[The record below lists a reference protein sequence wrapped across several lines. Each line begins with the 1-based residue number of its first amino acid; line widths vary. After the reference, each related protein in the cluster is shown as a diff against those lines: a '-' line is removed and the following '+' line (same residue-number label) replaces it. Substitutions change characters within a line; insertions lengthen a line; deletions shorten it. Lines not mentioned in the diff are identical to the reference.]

1 MIDSIYVASSGLS
14 GHQKG
19 LKVISGNVA
28 NLNTPGYKG
37 SQAQF
42 ADVFL
47 SQGGDAAT
55 GESTTPGG
63 GLDMLKPTV
72 NFSAGDIRETGRDLD
87 MALDGPGFF
96 VVRDDKGQSLY
107 TKSGRFEFNA
117 DGRLVTMD
125 KGMPVLGLGAGGGRG
140 LSLIDIGKL
149 KNSAPMATTTVTL
162 SGNLSSTAIFNDPT
176 SVATIAATTVYD
188 KWGGNH
194 VLKMVFTPQAVS
206 GSWTL
211 DVTENGVSVGTG
223 TVKTLGTVGPDP
235 TADRITVNIRAAD
248 NTISGINVILG
259 PELKGNS
266 GGSQSSLGTPK
277 VNGNTAGTITK
288 TVFDDTGTLVI
299 TYSNSLTAKGPQI
312 AVAEFASPEVLTAVS
327 GALFKYT
334 GADPVRVIAAGNT
347 TKLTG
352 GSLELSNV
360 DLTDQFSAMILIQR
374 GFQASSQVLSTA
386 SDMIQALYDMKSRR

>member
-1 MIDSIYVASSGLS
+1 MIDSIHVASSGLT

-19 LKVISGNVA
+19 LKVISNNVA

-47 SQGGDAAT
+47 SQGGDAST

-63 GLDMLKPTV
+63 GLDTLNPTV
-72 NFSAGDIRETGRDLD
+72 NFSTGDIRETGRDLD

-96 VVRDDKGQSLY
+96 VVRNDRGQSLY
-107 TKSGRFEFNA
+107 TKSGRFEFNG
-117 DGRLVTMD
+117 DGQLVTMD
-125 KGMPVLGLGAGGGRG
+125 NGMAVMGLSDGGGRT
-140 LSLIDIGKL
+140 LSAIDISKL
-149 KNSAPMATTTVTL
+149 KNSAPKATTTVTL
-162 SGNLSSTAIFNDPT
+162 KNNLSSTAVFNDPL
-176 SVATIAATTVYD
+176 SIATIEATTVYD
-188 KWGGNH
+188 NLGGNH
-194 VLKMVFTPQAVS
+194 VLKMVFTPTAIS
-206 GSWTL
+206 GTWTL
-211 DVTENGVSVGTG
+211 DVTEKGVSVGSG
-223 TVKTLGTVGPDP
+223 TVKTLGAFPDP
-235 TADRITVNIRAAD
+235 TADRISVTIRAAD
-248 NTISGINVILG
+248 NTASFVNIVLG
-259 PELKGNS
+259 NQVTGNS
-266 GGSQSSLGTPK
+266 GGTSSQIAMDK
-277 VNGNTAGTITK
+277 VDGNTAGTITK
-288 TVFDDTGTLVI
+288 TAFDDTGTLVI
-299 TYSNSLTAKGPQI
+299 TYSNTLTAKGPQI
-312 AVAEFASPEVLTAVS
+312 AIAEFVSPEVLTAVS
-327 GALFKYT
+327 GSLFKYT

>member
-1 MIDSIYVASSGLS
+1 MIDSIYVAASGLT

-19 LKVISGNVA
+19 LKVISNNVA

-47 SQGGDAAT
+47 SQGGDAST

-63 GLDMLKPTV
+63 GLDTLNPTV
-72 NFSAGDIRETGRDLD
+72 NFSTGDIRETGRDLD

-96 VVRDDKGQSLY
+96 VVRNDQGQTLY
-107 TKSGRFEFNA
+107 TKSGRFEFNS
-117 DGRLVTMD
+117 DGQLVTMD
-125 KGMPVLGLGAGGGRG
+125 NGMAVMGLTGGQA
-140 LSLIDIGKL
+140 LSTIDISKL
-149 KNSAPMATTTVTL
+149 KYSPPKATTTVTL
-162 SGNLSSTAIFNDPT
+162 SGNLSSTAASGTTPGT
-176 SVATIAATTVYD
+176 ATKTATVYD
-188 KWGGNH
+188 KLGGNH
-194 VLKMVFTPQAVS
+194 TLTLLFTTTAVS
-206 GSWTL
+206 GTWTL
-211 DVTENGVSVGTG
+211 DVKDNGVTVGSG
-223 TVKTLGTVGPDP
+223 TVKTLGSFPDP
-235 TADRITVNIRAAD
+235 TADRISVIINAAD
-248 NTISGINVILG
+248 GSASPIDIILG
-259 PELKGNS
+259 DQVTGNS
-266 GGSQSSLGTPK
+266 GGTTSTIDIQKTD
-277 VNGNTAGTITK
+277 GNTAGTVTK
-288 TVFDDTGTLVI
+288 TVFDATGTLVV
-299 TYSNSLTAKGPQI
+299 TYSNTLTTKGPKV
-312 AVAEFASPEVLTAVS
+312 AVAEFVSPEVLTAVS

-334 GADPVRVIAAGNT
+334 GSDPVRLVAAGNT

>member
-1 MIDSIYVASSGLS
+1 MIDSIYVAASGLNS
-14 GHQKG
+14 HQKG
-19 LKVISGNVA
+19 LKVISNNVA

-47 SQGGDAAT
+47 SQGGDAST

-63 GLDMLKPTV
+63 GVETLNPSV
-72 NFSAGDIRETGRDLD
+72 NFTKGDIRETGRDLD

-96 VVRDDKGQSLY
+96 VVHDDRGQTLY
-107 TKSGRFEFNA
+107 TKSGRFEFNS
-117 DGRLVTMD
+117 DGKLVTMD
-125 KGMPVLGLGAGGGRG
+125 NGMPVMGLNGGA
-140 LSLIDIGKL
+140 IDVGAL
-149 KNSAPMATTTVTL
+149 KYSVPKATATVTL
-162 SGNLSSTAIFNDPT
+162 SGNLSSTAAVGTTPGT
-176 SVATIAATTVYD
+176 ATIESTTVYD
-188 KWGGNH
+188 KLGGNH
-194 VLKMVFTPQAVS
+194 VLKMVFTTTATS
-206 GSWTL
+206 GTWTL

-223 TVKTLGTVGPDP
+223 TVKTLGNFPDP
-235 TADRITVNIRAAD
+235 TADRISVTIKSAD
-248 NTISGINVILG
+248 NTSSFVDIVLG
-259 PELKGNS
+259 SQVTGNS
-266 GGSQSSLGTPK
+266 GGTTSTIVTQKTD
-277 VNGNTAGTITK
+277 GNTAGTITK
-288 TVFDDTGTLVI
+288 TAFDETGTLVI
-299 TYSNSLTAKGPQI
+299 TYSNKLTAKGPQI

-334 GADPVRVIAAGNT
+334 GSDPVRVIAAGNT

>member
-19 LKVISGNVA
+19 LKVISNNVA

-72 NFSAGDIRETGRDLD
+72 NFSTGDIRETGRDLD

-125 KGMPVLGLGAGGGRG
+125 DGMPVMGLTGGSGGGLGL
-140 LSLIDIGKL
+140 IDLGKL
-149 KNSAPMATTTVTL
+149 RYSAPKATTNVTL
-162 SGNLSSTAIFNDPT
+162 SGNLSSTAVVGTTPGT
-176 SVATIAATTVYD
+176 ATIEGVTVYD
-188 KWGGNH
+188 KLGGNH
-194 VLKMVFTPQAVS
+194 VLKLVFTSTVS
-206 GSWTL
+206 GTWTL

-223 TVKTLGTVGPDP
+223 TVKTLGSFPDP
-235 TADRITVNIRAAD
+235 TADRVSITIRAAD
-248 NTISGINVILG
+248 GTAGFIDVVLGDQVTGTSGGTISTIA
-259 PELKGNS
+259 K
-266 GGSQSSLGTPK
+266 QK
-277 VNGNTAGTITK
+277 VDGNTAGTVTK

-299 TYSNSLTAKGPQI
+299 TYSNTLTAKGPQV
-312 AVAEFASPEVLTAVS
+312 AVAEFVSPEVLTAVS

-334 GADPVRVIAAGNT
+334 GGDPVRVIAAGNT
-347 TKLTG
+347 TKLVG

>member
-1 MIDSIYVASSGLS
+1 MIDSIYVAASGLT

-19 LKVISGNVA
+19 LKVISNNVA

-47 SQGGDAAT
+47 SQGGDAST

-63 GLDMLKPTV
+63 GLDTLNPTI
-72 NFSAGDIRETGRDLD
+72 NFTTGDIRETGRDLD

-96 VVRDDKGQSLY
+96 VVRDDRGQTLY

-117 DGRLVTMD
+117 DGQLVTMD
-125 KGMPVLGLGAGGGRG
+125 DGMPVMGLNGGSG
-140 LSLIDIGKL
+140 LSTIDVNAL
-149 KNSAPMATTTVTL
+149 KYSVPKATTTVTL
-162 SGNLSSTAIFNDPT
+162 SGNLSSTAAVGTTPGT
-176 SVATIAATTVYD
+176 ATIESTTVYD
-188 KWGGNH
+188 KLGGNH
-194 VLKMVFTPQAVS
+194 VLKMVFTTTATS
-206 GSWTL
+206 GTWTL
-211 DVTENGVSVGTG
+211 DVTENGVSVGSG
-223 TVKTLGTVGPDP
+223 TVKTLGNFPDP
-235 TADRITVNIRAAD
+235 TADRISVTIKAAD
-248 NTISGINVILG
+248 NTASFVDIVLG
-259 PELKGNS
+259 SQVTGNS
-266 GGSQSSLGTPK
+266 GGTTSTIVVQKTD
-277 VNGNTAGTITK
+277 GNTAGTITK
-288 TVFDDTGTLVI
+288 TAFDATGTLVI
-299 TYSNSLTAKGPQI
+299 TYSNTLTTKGPQI

-334 GADPVRVIAAGNT
+334 GSDPVRVIAAGNT